1 MVNFTM
7 IYTFFVSIRLNN
19 GVATPKLY
27 VLDGLN
33 FNESSVL
40 PICSNIL
47 SAVSGKNGLIKLA
60 ETLINSLFGEGAYV
74 SSDSKVGKTDNKSFS
89 N

>member
-27 VLDGLN
+27 VLDELN

-60 ETLINSLFGEGAYV
+60 ETLI
-74 SSDSKVGKTDNKSFS
+74 DSNKLY
-89 N
+89 NTV